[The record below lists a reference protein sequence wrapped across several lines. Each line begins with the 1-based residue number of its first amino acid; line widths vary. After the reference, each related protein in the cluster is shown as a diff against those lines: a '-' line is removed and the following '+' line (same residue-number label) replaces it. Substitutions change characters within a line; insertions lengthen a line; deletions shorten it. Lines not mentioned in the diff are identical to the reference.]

1 MTDSVLPS
9 TKDAFRRIALVR
21 RWVFTAFVL
30 LQTAL
35 GIWGMILVLPYHGS
49 TTIEKAILI
58 TFIPLYAFVA
68 AGSWMALFGFY
79 LRRRYKNRGDAHSLM
94 SRFADRLPT
103 TGLVKT
109 AVALPIYHEDVERV
123 FRGLRASIE
132 SVLATGH
139 GEMFEFFILS
149 DSRDPEI
156 WLEERAAWLAL
167 CNDLDLHGR
176 VHYRRRRV
184 NLKAKTGNVSD
195 FLRRWGRNFK
205 YFIVF
210 DADSVM
216 SGEALVTLVRLME
229 CEPKAGMIQT
239 VPRLF
244 NARSAFAR
252 MQQFV
257 THLYGPLF
265 SEGLAAL
272 QLNEAV
278 FWGHN
283 AIIRT
288 EAFMAHC
295 GLKSMRGFGL
305 WRGTVLSHDF
315 VEAAFIRRAGYEVW
329 LETAIEGSFE
339 ESPPS
344 LDDELIRD
352 KRWSKG
358 NLQHLRF
365 FGFERGIAT
374 AHRMAF
380 MNGIFAYLASPV
392 WFLFLL
398 FSTIEVAQFAAG
410 DINYFPDTRSLYP
423 NWPQWHPQWAIILVT
438 STLVTLFLPK
448 VLAVLDLLVFENSRR
463 QGFGSTGKLLQ
474 GFLLENLF
482 SILLAPIRMLAHS
495 AYVVQAIL
503 NVTVRWAGQNRSSE
517 IGWLQALIRH
527 APGMIL
533 AITWSGIA
541 LYLDANFFYWTIPI
555 SLSLLLAAPITV
567 WLSRFTLG
575 DRWRRQGIWRTP
587 PEQNLGDQVLVD
599 FAELDMPPL
608 KPQNAPNWLNW
619 TLLHPNQARIAAALA
634 PHRTGAAKRASTEL
648 KEKLMVE
655 GLQAL
660 DRRKAAHILDDAEA
674 VMQLHQH
681 AWMAPPDDPWGRQVD
696 HLSRLICIK

>member
-1 MTDSVLPS
+1 MSASSLRDPFLRT
-9 TKDAFRRIALVR
+9 ALIR
-21 RWVFTAFVL
+21 RWVFMLLVL
-30 LQTAL
+30 TQTAL
-35 GIWGMILVLPYHGS
+35 GVWGMVWVLPYHGS
-49 TTIEKAILI
+49 PLIEQAILA

-79 LRRRYKNRGDAHSLM
+79 IRRRYRGRGDANSLLA
-94 SRFADRLPT
+94 RFGDRLPSVA
-103 TGLVKT
+103 LAPT

-123 FRGLRASIE
+123 FRGLQATIE
-132 SVLATGH
+132 SLLATGQR
-139 GEMFEFFILS
+139 EAFEFFVLS
-149 DSRDPEI
+149 DSRDPEV
-156 WLEERAAWLAL
+156 WLEERAAWLRL
-167 CNDLDLHGR
+167 CETLDLHGR
-176 VHYRRRRV
+176 LHYRRRRV

-195 FLRRWGRNFK
+195 FLRRWGKKFK
-205 YFIVF
+205 YFIVL

-216 SGEALVTLVRLME
+216 SGPAMVTLVRLME

-288 EAFMAHC
+288 DAFMTHC
-295 GLKSMRGFGL
+295 GLKSMKGFGL

-329 LETAIEGSFE
+329 LETGIEGSYE

-365 FGFERGIAT
+365 LGFERGIAT

-380 MNGIFAYLASPV
+380 LNGIFAYLASPV
-392 WFLFLL
+392 WFLFLV

-410 DINYFPDTRSLYP
+410 DINYFPDARSLYP
-423 NWPQWHPQWAIILVT
+423 NWPQWHPEWAIILVT

-448 VLAVLDLLVFENSRR
+448 LLALVELLIFDRKR
-463 QGFGSTGKLLQ
+463 LPAFGSTGRLLQ
-474 GFLLENLF
+474 GFFLENLF

-495 AYVVQAIL
+495 AYVVQAVI
-503 NVTVRWAGQNRSSE
+503 NVSVAWAGQNRSSE
-517 IGWLQALIRH
+517 IGWMQAFIRH
-527 APGMIL
+527 LPGMVL

-541 LYLDANFFYWTIPI
+541 LSLDANFFYWTIPI

-567 WLSRFTLG
+567 WLSRFSLG
-575 DRWRRQGIWRTP
+575 DSWRDQGVWATP
-587 PEQNLGDQVLVD
+587 PERGIGCPVLVQFD
-599 FAELDMPPL
+599 AIDLPDL
-608 KPQNAPNWLNW
+608 KPVNAPSWLAW

-634 PHRTGAAKRASTEL
+634 VRRTGAAKQASTDLSERIL
-648 KEKLMVE
+648 SA
-655 GLQAL
+655 GLDAIPRRQAA
-660 DRRKAAHILDDAEA
+660 RVLDDADA
-674 VMQLHQH
+674 VMRIHRH
-681 AWMAPPDDPWGRQVD
+681 AWMAPPDDVWGRTIDQLT
-696 HLSRLICIK
+696 HSICVR

>member
-1 MTDSVLPS
+1 MKHLITQDPFRSV
-9 TKDAFRRIALVR
+9 ALIR
-21 RWVFTAFVL
+21 RWIFTAFVL
-30 LQTAL
+30 LQTAF
-35 GIWGMILVLPYHGS
+35 GVWGMILVLPYHGS
-49 TTIEKAILI
+49 TPIEKAILI
-58 TFIPLYAFVA
+58 TFVPLYAFVA

-79 LRRRYKNRGDAHSLM
+79 IRRRFKNKGDARSLLA
-94 SRFADRLPT
+94 RFSAKLPT
-103 TGLVKT
+103 VPLVKT

-132 SVLATGH
+132 SIQAIGH
-139 GEMFEFFILS
+139 LDSFEFFVLS
-149 DSRDPEI
+149 DSRDPEV

-167 CNDLDLHGR
+167 CNELDLHGR
-176 VHYRRRRV
+176 LHYRRRRV
-184 NLKAKTGNVSD
+184 NLRAKTGNVSD
-195 FLRRWGRNFK
+195 FLRRWGRKFK

-216 SGEALVTLVRLME
+216 SGEAVVSLVRLME

-315 VEAAFIRRAGYEVW
+315 VEASFIRRAGYDVW
-329 LETAIEGSFE
+329 LETGIEGSFE

-358 NLQHLRF
+358 NLQHISF
-365 FGFERGIAT
+365 IGFEQGLAT

-410 DINYFPDTRSLYP
+410 DINYFPDTHSLYP
-423 NWPQWHPQWAIILVT
+423 NWPQWHPQWAIVLVT

-448 VLAVLDLLVFENSRR
+448 LLALFELIVFDRKR
-463 QGFGSTGKLLQ
+463 MQGFGSVPRLLQ

-495 AYVVQAIL
+495 AYVVQAVF

-517 IGWLQALIRH
+517 IGWLQAVIRH

-533 AITWSGIA
+533 AVLWSGIA
-541 LYLDANFFYWTIPI
+541 LSLNANFFYWTIPI

-567 WLSRFTLG
+567 WLSRFSLG
-575 DRWRRQGIWRTP
+575 DRWRAQGIWCTP
-587 PEQNLGDQVLVD
+587 PERALADPVLVD
-599 FAELDMPPL
+599 FANIPDARL
-608 KPQNAPNWLNW
+608 KPDKAPDWLSW
-619 TLLHPNQARIAAALA
+619 TLLNPVEARIAAALA
-634 PHRTGAAKRASTEL
+634 THRQGAAKRASTAL
-648 KEKLMVE
+648 ADLLLAQ
-655 GLQAL
+655 GIQAVPK
-660 DRRKAAHILDDAEA
+660 RQAARVLDDAEA
-674 VMQLHQH
+674 ILRLHQH

-696 HLSRLICIK
+696 QLTRAICIK

>member
-1 MTDSVLPS
+1 MTDVPAAS
-9 TKDAFRRIALVR
+9 TIDRFRRLALVR

-30 LQTAL
+30 FQTAL
-35 GIWGMILVLPYHGS
+35 GVWGMILVLPYHGS
-49 TTIEKAILI
+49 TPIEKAILA

-68 AGSWMALFGFY
+68 AGSWMALFGFF
-79 LRRRYKNRGDAHSLM
+79 LRRRYKHRGDPNSLIN
-94 SRFADRLPT
+94 RFAGQLDVTPLA
-103 TGLVKT
+103 KT
-109 AVALPIYHEDVERV
+109 AVILPIYHEDVARV
-123 FRGLRASIE
+123 FRGLRASIQ
-132 SVLATGH
+132 SVLTTGQ
-139 GEMFEFFILS
+139 GDFFEFFILS

-167 CNDLDLHGR
+167 CDDLNLHGR

-216 SGEALVTLVRLME
+216 SGDALVTLVRLME

-288 EAFMAHC
+288 EAFMTHC

-329 LETAIEGSFE
+329 LETGIEGSFE

-410 DINYFPDTRSLYP
+410 DINYFPEAYSLYP
-423 NWPQWHPQWAIILVT
+423 HWPQWHPQWAIILVT

-448 VLAVLDLLVFENSRR
+448 LLALLDLLLFDRPRR
-463 QGFGSTGKLLQ
+463 QGFGSTTNLIQ
-474 GFLLENLF
+474 GFFLENLF

-503 NVTVRWAGQNRSSE
+503 NVSVRWAGQNRSSE
-517 IGWLQALIRH
+517 ISWLQALIRH

-533 AITWSGIA
+533 AIMWSGVA

-567 WLSRFTLG
+567 WLSRFSLG
-575 DRWRRQGIWRTP
+575 DRWRKQGIWRTP
-587 PEQNLGDQVLVD
+587 PECNRGDQVLID
-599 FAELDMPPL
+599 FAELKMRPL
-608 KPQNAPNWLNW
+608 KPPNAPSWLNW
-619 TLLHPNQARIAAALA
+619 TLLHPIQARIAAALA
-634 PHRTGAAKRASTEL
+634 PHRSGAAKQASTEL

-655 GLQAL
+655 GLQAMPG
-660 DRRKAAHILDDAEA
+660 RKAARILDDADA
-674 VMQLHQH
+674 VLALHHH

-696 HLSRLICIK
+696 QLTRQICIK

>member
-1 MTDSVLPS
+1 MN
-9 TKDAFRRIALVR
+9 TKIAHDPFLRTALIR
-21 RWVFTAFVL
+21 RWMFMLLIMTQTAFGV
-30 LQTAL
+30 
-35 GIWGMILVLPYHGS
+35 WGMIWVLPYHGS
-49 TTIEKAILI
+49 PAIEQAILA

-79 LRRRYKNRGDAHSLM
+79 IRRRYGGRGDANSLLA
-94 SRFADRLPT
+94 RFGDQLPSVELAT
-103 TGLVKT
+103 T

-123 FRGLRASIE
+123 FRGLQATIE
-132 SVLATGH
+132 SVLATGQ
-139 GEMFEFFILS
+139 GSAFEFFVLS
-149 DSRDPEI
+149 DSRDPEV
-156 WLEERAAWLAL
+156 WLEERAAWLRL
-167 CNDLDLHGR
+167 CEVLDLHGR
-176 VHYRRRRV
+176 LHYRRRRV

-195 FLRRWGRNFK
+195 FLRRWGKKFK
-205 YFIVF
+205 YFIVL

-216 SGEALVTLVRLME
+216 SGQAIVTLVRLME

-239 VPRLF
+239 VPKLF

-295 GLKSMRGFGL
+295 GLRSMRGLGL

-315 VEAAFIRRAGYEVW
+315 VEASFIRRAGYEVW
-329 LETAIEGSFE
+329 LETGIEGSYE

-365 FGFERGIAT
+365 LGFERGIAT

-380 MNGIFAYLASPV
+380 LNGIFAYLASPV

-410 DINYFPDTRSLYP
+410 DINYFPDAHSLYP

-448 VLAVLDLLVFENSRR
+448 LLALFELLIFDRKR
-463 QGFGSTGKLLQ
+463 LPGFGSTGRLLQ
-474 GFLLENLF
+474 GFLLENMF

-495 AYVVQAIL
+495 AYVVQAVI
-503 NVTVRWAGQNRSSE
+503 NVSVAWAGQNRSSE
-517 IGWLQALIRH
+517 IGWGQAFIRH

-533 AITWSGIA
+533 ALTWSGIA
-541 LYLDANFFYWTIPI
+541 LSLDANFFYWTIPI

-575 DRWRRQGIWRTP
+575 DYWRDQGIWSTP
-587 PEQNLGDQVLVD
+587 PEQGLGCPVLVQ
-599 FAELDMPPL
+599 FSAIDMPAL
-608 KPQNAPNWLNW
+608 KPTNAPGWLEW

-634 PHRTGAAKRASTEL
+634 AHRTGAAKQASTDL
-648 KEKLMVE
+648 GARILSE
-655 GLQAL
+655 GLDLIPRRQAA
-660 DRRKAAHILDDAEA
+660 RVLDDADA
-674 VMQLHQH
+674 VMRIHQH
-681 AWMAPPDDPWGRQVD
+681 AWQAPPDDVWGRTID
-696 HLSRLICIK
+696 TLTRSICVR